1 MASDAGAA
9 PAKESMTQNLVPD
22 KVKLL
27 LVDDDRDNL
36 LALQAVLDPLSED
49 LLLAQ
54 SGTDA
59 LRLCLEHDFAA
70 ILLDVRMPEMDG
82 FETAELIRAR
92 KRSRQTPI
100 LFLTAYR
107 SDEQLF
113 RGYDLG
119 AVDFLFKPI
128 VPEVLQSKVA
138 VFVELCRSEQML
150 RRQTEALARTEQKF
164 RAVLEAAPDA
174 MVITGEDGSI
184 RLANSRTDTLFGY
197 SRVELLDLNIRNLIP
212 DWESPGHPEEDAQA
226 KTPPVE
232 ARLTGLHQDGSSFPV
247 EITRSPFESDEGL
260 LITTA
265 IRDATDQVKAEE
277 RIRRINAELERRVA
291 ERTVELTR
299 SNEALRQFAWAASH
313 DLQEPI
319 RMVLSYS
326 QWVAKSARPKLDP
339 TEAEML
345 EFVRENA
352 ARMATLLAALRQ
364 YIYISESGDQVLTQV
379 DCNVAVRTALL
390 HLEGMVA
397 ESGAVVDVNPLPNI
411 SSIEVL
417 LVQLF
422 QNLIGNA
429 IKYRSSD
436 PPRICISAEQRAG
449 TWTFSVEDNGIG
461 IEPQYVEYIFGVF
474 KRLHGKK
481 YSGTGIGLAICKAAV
496 DRLGGRIWV
505 ESKPGNG
512 SIFRFSLP
520 ENNRTPALK
529 EQSGP
534 DL

>member
-1 MASDAGAA
+1 MTSVA
-9 PAKESMTQNLVPD
+9 PASSQHQPHRMVEPE

-36 LALQAVLDPLSED
+36 LALQAVLDPLDQE
-49 LLLAQ
+49 LLLAG
-54 SGTDA
+54 SGLDA

-92 KRSRQTPI
+92 KRSRETPI

-138 VFVELCRSEQML
+138 VFVELSRNAQLL
-150 RRQTEALARTEQKF
+150 RRQAEALARTEQKF

-174 MVITGEDGSI
+174 MVITGDDGAI
-184 RLANSRTDTLFGY
+184 RLANSRTDSLFGY
-197 SRVELLDLNIRNLIP
+197 NRERLIGLNIRRVIP
-212 DWESPGHPEEDAQA
+212 EWKSPGPPSQDSDYV
-226 KTPPVE
+226 PPVE
-232 ARLTGLHQDGSSFPV
+232 TRLDAVHQNGTTFPV
-247 EITRSPFESDEGL
+247 DITRSPFESAEGL

-265 IRDATDQVKAEE
+265 IRDATDQVQAEE
-277 RIRRINAELERRVA
+277 RIRRINSELERRVA

-319 RMVLSYS
+319 RMALSYS
-326 QWVAKSARPKLDP
+326 QWIAKSASDKLNP
-339 TEAEML
+339 SENEML
-345 EFVRENA
+345 EVVRDNA
-352 ARMATLLAALRQ
+352 SRMAILLAALRQ
-364 YIYISESGDQVLTQV
+364 YIYISEPGDRAMAPI
-379 DCNVAVRTALL
+379 DCNAALSTALKR
-390 HLEGMVA
+390 LESVIA
-397 ESGAVVDVNPLPNI
+397 SSGAIIECDTLPTI
-411 SSIEVL
+411 PSIEIL

-429 IKYRSSD
+429 IKYRGEN
-436 PPRICISAEQRAG
+436 PPRIRVHAEENDDG
-449 TWTFSVEDNGIG
+449 WVFSVADNGIG
-461 IEPQYVEYIFGVF
+461 IEPQYSELIFGVF

-481 YSGTGIGLAICKAAV
+481 YSGTGIGLAICRAAV

-505 ESKPGNG
+505 ESTAGEG
-512 SIFRFSLP
+512 SVFRFALP
-520 ENNRTPALK
+520 RRN
-529 EQSGP
+529 S
-534 DL
+534 

>member
-1 MASDAGAA
+1 MASVAPASTKSDNAAA
-9 PAKESMTQNLVPD
+9 PE

-27 LVDDDRDNL
+27 LVDDDSDNL
-36 LALQAVLDPLSED
+36 LALQAVLEPLGEQ
-49 LLLAQ
+49 LLLAS

-128 VPEVLQSKVA
+128 VPEILQSKAA
-138 VFVELCRSEQML
+138 VFIELSRSAQL
-150 RRQTEALARTEQKF
+150 LLRQTEALTRTEQKF

-174 MVITGEDGSI
+174 MVITAEDGAI
-184 RLANSRTDTLFGY
+184 RLANSRTDSLFGY
-197 SRVELLDLNIRNLIP
+197 TREHFVGLNIRSVIP
-212 DWESPGHPEEDAQA
+212 EWESPGPVADDRQQ
-226 KTPPVE
+226 TPPVE
-232 ARLTGLHQDGSSFPV
+232 TRLSGVHRDGTWFPV
-247 EITRSPFESDEGL
+247 EITRSPFESEEGL

-265 IRDATDQVKAEE
+265 IRDATEQVQAEE
-277 RIRRINAELERRVA
+277 RIRRINTELERRVA

-319 RMVLSYS
+319 RMALSYS
-326 QWVAKSARPKLDP
+326 QWIAKSAASKLSS
-339 TEAEML
+339 TENEML
-345 EFVRENA
+345 EIVHENA
-352 ARMATLLAALRQ
+352 SRMASLLAALRQ
-364 YIYISESGDQVLTQV
+364 YIYISESGDQALTAV
-379 DCNVAVRTALL
+379 DCNAMLRTALQ
-390 HLEGMVA
+390 HLDGMIHETGATIECA
-397 ESGAVVDVNPLPNI
+397 ELPTVP
-411 SSIEVL
+411 SIEIL
-417 LVQLF
+417 MVQLF

-429 IKYRSSD
+429 LKYRSEE
-436 PPRICISAEQRAG
+436 PPRVRVYAEQNDNV
-449 TWTFSVEDNGIG
+449 WIFSVADNGIG
-461 IEPQYVEYIFGVF
+461 IETQYADFIFGVF

-505 ESKPGNG
+505 ESEPGAG
-512 SIFRFSLP
+512 SVFRFALP
-520 ENNRTPALK
+520 LRV
-529 EQSGP
+529 
-534 DL
+534 